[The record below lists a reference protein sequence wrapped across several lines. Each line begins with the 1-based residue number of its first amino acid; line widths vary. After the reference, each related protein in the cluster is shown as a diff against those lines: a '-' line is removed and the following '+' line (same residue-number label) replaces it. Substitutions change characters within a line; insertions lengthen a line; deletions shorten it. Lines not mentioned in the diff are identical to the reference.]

1 MTEEINDSASS
12 SPYRVQSIPGMFQNW
27 FLDYASYVILERAVP
42 EITDGLKPVQR
53 RILHALYKLEDGRYN
68 KVANVVGHTMQYHP
82 HGDASIGDA
91 LVQLGQKNLLI
102 DCQGNWGNILTG
114 DSAAAPRY
122 IEARLSKFAL
132 EVVFN
137 PKTTIWKPSYDGRNQ
152 EPVVLPV
159 KFPLLLA
166 QGVEGIAVG
175 LSTKVLPHNFRELL
189 QASVAILKKEDFT
202 LYPDFPTGGL
212 MDVTNYQDGRRGGKV
227 RVRARISQADKKT
240 LVIEDIP
247 YGETTVSVIDSILKA
262 NDKGKIKI
270 RKIEDNTAENVEIV
284 VHLQP
289 GVSPDTTIDALY
301 AFTNCEVSISPNACV
316 ITDGAPAFM
325 DVKEILR
332 SSTADT
338 VELLK
343 QELQIRQE
351 ELESDW
357 HYTSLEK
364 IFFEERIYRELEK
377 DAKKWEDLLKGIEKA
392 FKPFE
397 SRLRRAVTREDV
409 VRLTEKPVRKIS
421 KFDVKKAD
429 THIKE
434 LEAEMK
440 VVAHKLSHLTDYA
453 IEYFEHILEKYGEGR
468 ERKTEIRSFEVIQ
481 AARVAATN
489 QKLYVNCEEGFV
501 GTGMKKD
508 EYVCECSDLDD
519 IIVFRQDG
527 NFMVTKVAD
536 KVFVGK
542 DILHVGVFERNDE
555 RTIYNMAYHDGKSG
569 FAYVKRFAIGGVT
582 RDKDYLLTQGTPG
595 TKILYFTANPNGEAE
610 VVKVY
615 LKPKPKLK
623 KLQFE
628 FDFKTLAV
636 KGRGSMGN
644 I

>member
-357 HYTSLEK
+357 HYTSLE
-364 IFFEERIYRELEK
+364 
-377 DAKKWEDLLKGIEKA
+377 
-392 FKPFE
+392 
-397 SRLRRAVTREDV
+397 
-409 VRLTEKPVRKIS
+409 
-421 KFDVKKAD
+421 
-429 THIKE
+429 
-434 LEAEMK
+434 
-440 VVAHKLSHLTDYA
+440 
-453 IEYFEHILEKYGEGR
+453 
-468 ERKTEIRSFEVIQ
+468 
-481 AARVAATN
+481 
-489 QKLYVNCEEGFV
+489 
-501 GTGMKKD
+501 
-508 EYVCECSDLDD
+508 
-519 IIVFRQDG
+519 
-527 NFMVTKVAD
+527 
-536 KVFVGK
+536 
-542 DILHVGVFERNDE
+542 
-555 RTIYNMAYHDGKSG
+555 
-569 FAYVKRFAIGGVT
+569 
-582 RDKDYLLTQGTPG
+582 
-595 TKILYFTANPNGEAE
+595 
-610 VVKVY
+610 
-615 LKPKPKLK
+615 
-623 KLQFE
+623 
-628 FDFKTLAV
+628 
-636 KGRGSMGN
+636 
-644 I
+644 